1 MLDEQG
7 RNFNDEARMVR
18 AGLAL
23 NDEGSPN
30 VQMTQ
35 RSGARV
41 RRTIG
46 TLLFRHSDFVIPSSF
61 VIRHSSFNRIV
72 RDLPL
77 SVHLSDFPHGQ
88 D

>member
-1 MLDEQG
+1 MLDEH
-7 RNFNDEARMVR
+7 RVNFNDEARMT
-18 AGLAL
+18 

-30 VQMTQ
+30 AQMTQ

-61 VIRHSSFNRIV
+61 VIRHSSLKTTFRH
-72 RDLPL
+72 LLL
-77 SVHLSDFPHGQ
+77 SANLSDFPHGQ